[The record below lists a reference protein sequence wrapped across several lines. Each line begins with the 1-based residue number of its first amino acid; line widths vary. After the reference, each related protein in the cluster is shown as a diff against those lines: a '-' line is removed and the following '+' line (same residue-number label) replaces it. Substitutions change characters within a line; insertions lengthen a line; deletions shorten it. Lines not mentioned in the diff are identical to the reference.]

1 MRRPRSGTV
10 PVVAPLAL
18 VALIAVVAPNL
29 VACTASTTP
38 KREPAAS
45 PTELRIGI
53 RPPSTLDPALR
64 ANPSD
69 LLVARQIYEPLVGF
83 DPQTGALLPRLATSW
98 EVLNGGTGFR
108 FHLRPDARFQDGV
121 TVTASDVAFELN
133 RLARKDTNSSLAHL
147 LKPVAGYDQVH
158 GTGEATE
165 LAGVKVEASDRIW
178 RNMPPAR
185 VWVYRHA

>member
-1 MRRPRSGTV
+1 M
-10 PVVAPLAL
+10 
-18 VALIAVVAPNL
+18 
-29 VACTASTTP
+29 
-38 KREPAAS
+38 
-45 PTELRIGI
+45 
-53 RPPSTLDPALR
+53 R

-98 EVLNGGTGFR
+98 QILNGGTAFR

-147 LKPVAGYDQVH
+147 LKPVVGYDQVH

-165 LAGVKVEASDRIW
+165 LAGVKVEDPRTLVITITQPWYEFPYVLADPSTAPIPVAKFQSD
-178 RNMPPAR
+178 PAAFPNGP
-185 VWVYRHA
+185 RHRRPAVAG